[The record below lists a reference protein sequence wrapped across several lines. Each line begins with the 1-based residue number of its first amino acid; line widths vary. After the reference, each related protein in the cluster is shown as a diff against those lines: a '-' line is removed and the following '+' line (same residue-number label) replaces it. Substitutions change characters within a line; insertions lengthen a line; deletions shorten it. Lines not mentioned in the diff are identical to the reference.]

1 MTRANIQG
9 LRQSWGSL
17 PGNTR
22 GVLWALAGSG
32 CMATM
37 ATMVKFLG
45 QELSNFEVSFFRAA
59 FGLIVILPF
68 VAHGGMG
75 AVRTNRL
82 RFHLARGAIGGSAML
97 TGFYALTILP
107 LALATSLSFARPLF
121 MIVLAVLFLGEVV
134 RMRRWTA
141 TVVGFVGVIVMLR
154 PTGAI
159 EPAAFLSLLSAFL
172 VACAMVL
179 TKIKSTTERPVTM
192 ILYATMFGTVIT
204 LIPAIVVWQTPT
216 LGQFA
221 LLGLMGI
228 VGTLASNCMI
238 RALAAG
244 EATLVTPV
252 EYVRILFAGLFGY
265 FLFTETPDLWM
276 GEGAVIVIGS
286 TLYIT
291 LREAR
296 LGSLKPQA
304 APDA

>member
-32 CMATM
+32 FMATM

-45 QELSNFEVSFFRAA
+45 QELSSFEVSFFRAA
-59 FGLIVILPF
+59 FGLIVFLPF

-179 TKIKSTTERPVTM
+179 TKIMSTTERPVTM